1 MLTFPLIYS
10 TSKSADP
17 ESSSKKFQ
25 FAAVV
30 GAAVAGVVLL
40 LLLLLSYFLWRA
52 KQKMKMLALVSH
64 PDYFKTEKEGK
75 NYNYQLSWFCQL
87 SSYSCVTFHAPSEQP
102 HSFGTKAMRLDSQLL
117 ICYTDSAK

>member
-10 TSKSADP
+10 TFKSADP
-17 ESSSKKFQ
+17 ESSSKKFR

-52 KQKMKMLALVSH
+52 RQKTKMLALVSH

-75 NYNYQLSWFCQL
+75 NYNYQLSWFWQMGLHNLIGFVVSTSSILQFGAQIFSHSSDCL
-87 SSYSCVTFHAPSEQP
+87 SKSSS
-102 HSFGTKAMRLDSQLL
+102 
-117 ICYTDSAK
+117 